1 MKIISE
7 QIRVIIN
14 VDISLS
20 YIKKL
25 HINKPL
31 CRDLLGKAPYY
42 SELSISDPSLD
53 IHTLDIQVNAVA
65 TVLKNFFNDTEPLIP
80 PSLHDELLEAAGG

>member
-1 MKIISE
+1 MT
-7 QIRVIIN
+7 
-14 VDISLS
+14 
-20 YIKKL
+20 
-25 HINKPL
+25 PG
-31 CRDLLGKAPYY
+31 C

-80 PSLHDELLEAAGG
+80 PGLHDELLEAAGLCPFSYHQLF